1 MTNDVPYHFG
11 LKIKDREIQIGG
23 DKIFVETQVE
33 KWLKLFAHEL
43 PPELMPRGDG
53 TSIFESSS
61 PAARTGPP
69 AAPVATSAAGRKL
82 PTLVEFIKTKG
93 PKEVGDMIL
102 VIGLYLERFKQQ
114 NMFTRSDLMLTQI
127 FARLGKTEE
136 DVQAALVELTNKT
149 FLVESATMGS
159 TEMSYSLTFTGEQV
173 VKEGFGG

>member
-11 LKIKDREIQIGG
+11 LKIKDKEIQIGG

-33 KWLKLFAHEL
+33 KWLKLFAQEL
-43 PPELMPRGDG
+43 PPELLPVGDG

-61 PAARTGPP
+61 PAARV
-69 AAPVATSAAGRKL
+69 AAPSASGNASAGRKL

-114 NMFTRSDLMLTQI
+114 NLFSRSDLMLTQI

-136 DVQAALVELTNKT
+136 DVQASLVELVNKT
-149 FLVESATMGS
+149 FLTETATMGS
-159 TEMSYSLTFTGEQV
+159 SEMSYSLTFTGEQV
-173 VKEGFGG
+173 VKEGFGS